1 MTSNKLET
9 LKSEYTAVVR
19 KYCEVFAEKHEL
31 GEEPFDWVAEDI
43 GGVINFGDNYYFNF
57 DDIRTDIDRDAPI
70 DEIFSWYN
78 HCMRLHTI
86 SEDIP
91 TPNYRSWLS
100 GCPRL
105 DEDQIQRLEE
115 AHQAVLNAEAV
126 LRQEINIV
134 KAF

>member
-1 MTSNKLET
+1 MTSKEYESLR
-9 LKSEYTAVVR
+9 SEYEVVVH
-19 KYCEVFAEKHEL
+19 KYCETFAEKHEFDYA
-31 GEEPFDWVAEDI
+31 PFDWVAGDV
-43 GGVINFGDNYYFNF
+43 GGVIELGDYCFSFN
-57 DDIRTDIDRDAPI
+57 DIRTDIDRDASI

-105 DEDQIQRLEE
+105 DEDQIQRLED

>member
-1 MTSNKLET
+1 MTSKELET
-9 LKSEYTAVVR
+9 LRSEYTAVVR

-78 HCMRLHTI
+78 HCLRLHTI
-86 SEDIP
+86 SGDIP

-105 DEDQIQRLEE
+105 DEDQIQRLEKAHWAVMDAEE
-115 AHQAVLNAEAV
+115 A